1 MNTGSKLLIIAL
13 LNLLVFAS
21 VEARQTAPAGSDG
34 EPAGVQSSFDMSKI
48 DEGVTEQFKRA
59 WEYSRCGTA
68 YVEGL
73 VFIFRN
79 SDGSY
84 RARTLPPNNEF
95 DKLTFKWDPDAIAIV
110 HTHPTNCNPRPTTN
124 DMRLADR
131 HRVPMFTITLEGM
144 YMYDPNTKRITK
156 VQENLDWLKA
166 SKWNRRTQPA
176 SVKRSER

>member
-1 MNTGSKLLIIAL
+1 MNTGSKLLVIAI
-13 LNLLVFAS
+13 LNLLAFVF
-21 VEARQTAPAGSDG
+21 VEARQTASASSDSELAGTRTG
-34 EPAGVQSSFDMSKI
+34 FDLSKI
-48 DEGVTEQFKRA
+48 DEGVTEQFKKA

-73 VFIFRN
+73 VFIFKN

-84 RARTLPPNNEF
+84 RSRALPPNNEF

-124 DMRLADR
+124 DMQLADR
-131 HRVPMFTITLEGM
+131 YRVPMFTITLVGM

-166 SKWNRRTQPA
+166 SKWNRRTQLA